1 MLVNNFNRKEKS
13 IMSTKIL
20 HGQMSVVDENGNVT
34 ILHQETSASDVLV
47 STTGNTQGVDGASA
61 IPSDVD
67 NLEKLT
73 NKMGAMAFK
82 TIVEAEDL
90 DNDYICLEESE
101 DIEFDEPISEIND
114 DVIGTDSTWSSKK
127 IDEEIKASS
136 NEIVQTT
143 GDSEDKIMSQK
154 AVTDELDKLT
164 TNHTNNISAI
174 TARLDTL
181 EESVTT
187 ITADISEIDTL
198 IGEGV

>member
-1 MLVNNFNRKEKS
+1 
-13 IMSTKIL
+13 MSTKIL